1 MKKQAHHRQADEFA
15 VELLRTHSQH
25 IKQEVIESAPY
36 FMTRLRTKIAQ
47 EQQVAQFWE
56 FGVFSARKWLIALG
70 CVALVFF
77 FGNLIAI
84 GTQTY
89 TLSQVTAESSSSDYE
104 PEDSDYIHTSD
115 EALNVEL
122 QKE

>member
-1 MKKQAHHRQADEFA
+1 MKRTSLKEQIDQFA
-15 VELLRTHSQH
+15 VQLLRHHSEYVQ
-25 IKQEVIESAPY
+25 QETPESAPY
-36 FMTRLRTKIAQ
+36 FMTRLRARIAQ

-56 FGVFSARKWLIALG
+56 FGVISAQKWLIALG

-77 FGNLIAI
+77 FGNLVAI
-84 GTQTY
+84 GTQSHRLTPM
-89 TLSQVTAESSSSDYE
+89 TVGSSLNDL
-104 PEDSDYIHTSD
+104 EDSDYVHASE